1 MSTATHTSPG
11 DTASATGGG
20 TLTGTGALVR
30 LALRR
35 DRLFLPLWTIVVAAL
50 PAVSAGAYEQLY
62 PDPAQRASLT
72 SSLGDNPS
80 ISLLY
85 GPAYDLSTAGGFTAW
100 RFGTTLSVFVAL
112 VCVFT
117 TVRHTRREEET
128 GRQELLSSTVVGRH
142 AALTAALVVCGG
154 FALLAGLATA
164 VAATVAGIAATGAF
178 AFGLGL
184 TAVALV
190 FTGVAAVTA
199 QLAEYSR
206 TANGLAGAAL
216 GVAFALRAVGDS
228 AEVTWLSW
236 LSPIGWSV
244 HVRPFAGDRFEVLLL
259 PLAVTGVLVA
269 VAYALQRRRDVGL
282 GLLPSALGPAHAG
295 SRLRSTFA
303 LATRLHRAML
313 TGWVVGFAA
322 LGVLFGALASDIG
335 EIVGDNERMREVLAR
350 MGGSQGVI
358 DAYLAST
365 ANVLG
370 MVAALY
376 VVQAALRARAEET
389 ATRAEPL
396 LTTGVSRL
404 RWLAGHL
411 VFVFGGGAALLL
423 VSGIGMGLAHGV
435 RAGDVAGQ
443 APDVLVACLVQLP
456 AVFVVGGAAV
466 ALFGVLPSRTGAAWA
481 VAAAFLLLTMFGSVL
496 DLPRAVLNVSP
507 FQHVPKVPS
516 EAVTVPPLLWLTLV
530 AAALTTAGIVRFRNR
545 DLG

>member
-443 APDVLVACLVQLP
+443 APDVLLACLVQLP

>member
-1 MSTATHTSPG
+1 M
-11 DTASATGGG
+11 
-20 TLTGTGALVR
+20 
-30 LALRR
+30 
-35 DRLFLPLWTIVVAAL
+35 
-50 PAVSAGAYEQLY
+50 
-62 PDPAQRASLT
+62 
-72 SSLGDNPS
+72 
-80 ISLLY
+80 
-85 GPAYDLSTAGGFTAW
+85 
-100 RFGTTLSVFVAL
+100 FVAL

>member
-35 DRLFLPLWTIVVAAL
+35 DRLFLPLWTIVVATL